1 MLRLLLEIS
10 KIFRRVISAFKFE
23 IRKSSLNI
31 NKEACKVSSLFVSLE
46 ASSKQRL
53 KILYKYLYSNLL

>member
-46 ASSKQRL
+46 ASSKQR
-53 KILYKYLYSNLL
+53 